1 MRRPVRIS
9 TPGVVAVSC
18 REEGRLADW
27 AFRAAAWIATE
38 AGLRNRLHRLSDLPV
53 MGGQYPPQIGGVKQ
67 IRGASRISICL
78 EGRAPEMRRP
88 TQLWGG
94 APGAIAVFSILEPP
108 GGSAGAATGPLLNQR
123 TPKPRGIKQIRRA
136 SRVNI
141 CPEGRKGGR
150 PVEKI
155 TPGAVARFFF
165 EPPRTLGACP
175 WCSPI
180 GLPALAAVA
189 EFYARLGE
197 RSDGLA
203 YTRWFRQVKRFRRAL
218 GGDRGPLWLFAPVA
232 PSSACAHEV
241 GLEALRATS
250 KRALCNVLEQ
260 MIRAEGWLF
269 KGHRGAGSDATPRTA

>member
-1 MRRPVRIS
+1 M
-9 TPGVVAVSC
+9 
-18 REEGRLADW
+18 
-27 AFRAAAWIATE
+27 
-38 AGLRNRLHRLSDLPV
+38 
-53 MGGQYPPQIGGVKQ
+53 
-67 IRGASRISICL
+67 
-78 EGRAPEMRRP
+78 
-88 TQLWGG
+88 
-94 APGAIAVFSILEPP
+94 
-108 GGSAGAATGPLLNQR
+108 
-123 TPKPRGIKQIRRA
+123 
-136 SRVNI
+136 
-141 CPEGRKGGR
+141 
-150 PVEKI
+150 EKI

-180 GLPALAAVA
+180 GLPALAAIA

-269 KGHRGAGSDATPRTA
+269 KGHRGRRFRRYAEDGMMPGAAASKATPGILPLAFALGRVPYNTTRIAKCSMKQID